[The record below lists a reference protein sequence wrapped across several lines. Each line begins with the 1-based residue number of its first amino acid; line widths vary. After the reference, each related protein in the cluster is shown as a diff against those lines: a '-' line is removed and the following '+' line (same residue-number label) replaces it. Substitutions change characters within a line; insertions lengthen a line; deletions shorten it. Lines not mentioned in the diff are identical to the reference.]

1 MREDLIC
8 IVGADRYSK
17 KPSGSASVTSE
28 IHRCCDHRQDYNNAH
43 YLTRMLQTRQMAYSA
58 VVRAIVNE
66 LEQVGERSECAHEVP
81 MEVVRR
87 AYFRGFTT
95 D

>member
-1 MREDLIC
+1 
-8 IVGADRYSK
+8 
-17 KPSGSASVTSE
+17 
-28 IHRCCDHRQDYNNAH
+28 
-43 YLTRMLQTRQMAYSA
+43 MLQTRQMAYSA

-66 LEQVGERSECAHEVP
+66 LEQVGEGSECAHEVP